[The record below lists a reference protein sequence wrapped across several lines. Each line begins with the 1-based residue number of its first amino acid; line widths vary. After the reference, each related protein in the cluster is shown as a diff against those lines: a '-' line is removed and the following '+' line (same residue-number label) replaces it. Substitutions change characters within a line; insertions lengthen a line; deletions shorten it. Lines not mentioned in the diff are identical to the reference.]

1 MTDDDEL
8 IALYGV
14 CEVCGAPRDVIR
26 TTQYDLEVTQ
36 ELVCTAH
43 PDDHSDRF

>member
-8 IALYGV
+8 AALYGV
-14 CEVCGAPRDVIR
+14 CETCGAPRNVR
-26 TTQYDLEVTQ
+26 TTQHDLEVLQ

-43 PDDHSDRF
+43 PDDHEARF